1 MAASTLANLAGG
13 LKRIYSDETFEYAQ
27 NAAAPLVKKFEE
39 AKDIKTEGAGYF
51 WPFML
56 ASPQNIGTPAEAG
69 NVPSTK
75 QRVEIQGFEMAG
87 QFVGTF
93 EISFLLE
100 AAGTERGAW
109 NKSEVKKH
117 SWETLRDL
125 VKHRNR
131 IYAGTFGTAKLAA
144 VQSNTVGTNTFVAQ
158 LSATGA
164 GWGGSGQGALLLRRL
179 MTIGFW
185 TGNTLVADSR
195 NITSIAKA
203 TRTVT
208 FDGGTL
214 SLTAGDNV
222 YITGSHTTAGAVST
236 VPNGLMGLVDD
247 GEFLDLI
254 HGQSRSTNPELNSTV
269 LRNGGTLRVLTEDLI
284 IGAGFGLRQDVGGAV
299 DMLVMNTGQWHKYW
313 KDAKPQRFQIVNQG
327 GSKGLAFR
335 AGFDTEESFKFYLD
349 GRAIDLCVSEDVAP
363 RHVYG
368 VDLSQMRRVVLKK
381 LGWREWG
388 AGNIFVQGADSNGL
402 KTTVQATMYS
412 LEDIATFAPWAHF
425 RIQDLSDPMLCGSA
439 YGGTDT
445 L

>member
-1 MAASTLANLAGG
+1 MGASTLSNLSGG

-27 NAAAPLVKKFEE
+27 NAAAPFVKRLEE
-39 AKDIKTEGAGYF
+39 AKDLKPEGAGFF

-56 ASPQNIGTPAEAG
+56 ASPQNIDTPGEAA
-69 NVPSTK
+69 NVPATK
-75 QRVEIQGFEMAG
+75 QRDEIQGNVTAG
-87 QFVGTF
+87 QFVGDF

-117 SWETLRDL
+117 SWETMRDL

-131 IYAGTFGTAKLAA
+131 IFAGTFGTAKLAA
-144 VQSNTVGTNTFVAQ
+144 VQTTAAGVNSFVAQ
-158 LSATGA
+158 LAATGA
-164 GWGGSGQGALLLRRL
+164 GWGGSGQGALLLRKK
-179 MTIGFW
+179 MTISIW
-185 TGNTLVADSR
+185 TGNTLVAGSR
-195 NITSIAKA
+195 QITAIAKA

-208 FDGGTL
+208 FDGAVANV
-214 SLTAGDNV
+214 TAGDNI
-222 YITGSHTTAGAVST
+222 YTAQAHTTSGVPST
-236 VPNGLMGLVDD
+236 IPNGLMGLIDD

-254 HGQSRSTNPELNSTV
+254 HAQSRTTYPELNSTV

-284 IGAGFGLRQDVGGAV
+284 IDAGFGLRQDVGGAV
-299 DMLVMNTGQWHKYW
+299 DLLVMNTGQWKKYW

-327 GSKGLAFR
+327 GKGLAFK
-335 AGFDTEESFKFYLD
+335 AGFDTEESFKFYFD

-381 LGWREWG
+381 LGWRDQG
-388 AGNIFVQGADSNGL
+388 GGNIFVQGADSGGL
-402 KTTVQATMYS
+402 KTTVVATMYS
-412 LEDIATFAPWAHF
+412 LENIATYAPWAHF
-425 RIQDLSDPMLCGSA
+425 RIQDLSDPMLCGAA